1 MENYNAVAEA
11 VYKCCE
17 KTKFDSA
24 FSRGR
29 FGFDVNFGVGDNYIS
44 VHVSTRGE
52 ASFWRS
58 VKGKKYGENTTISL
72 EEALA
77 LIKTRFK
84 EEGVEFV
91 A

>member
-11 VYKCCE
+11 VYKACAE
-17 KTKFDSA
+17 TKFDSA
-24 FSRGR
+24 FSRGE

-44 VHVSTRGE
+44 VHISTRGE

-58 VKGKKYGENTTISL
+58 VEGKKYGENTTVSL
-72 EEALA
+72 EEALE